1 MTNQDNRVLDALRT
15 SLKETE
21 RLRRQ
26 VAASREPVA
35 VVAMSCRYP
44 GGVTSPEDLWRMVSA
59 GEDAIGGFPD
69 DRGWD
74 LANLFDDDPDS
85 HGHSYARE
93 GGFLDGVAGFDPE
106 FFGISPRE
114 ALTLDTQQRLLLETS
129 WELFERAGIDPASVR
144 GSQTG
149 VFTGVMYN
157 DYAVR
162 VRPVPK
168 EVEGHLGNG
177 SAGSLASGRVAY
189 TFGLEGPAITLDT
202 ACSSSLVAIH
212 LAVQAL
218 RRGEC
223 AMALAGGVTVMS
235 TPVLFVEYSRQR
247 ALAPDGRSKPFSDDA
262 DGTSG
267 AEGVGLVLL
276 ERLSDARRNGHRVLA
291 VIRGTAL
298 NQDGASNG
306 LTAPNGLAQQRLIRA
321 ALADAGLAPSDVDMV
336 EAHGTGTRL
345 GDPIEA
351 QALMATYGQ
360 DRERPLFL
368 GSVKSNIGHTQAAA
382 GVAGVIKT
390 VEAIRHGV
398 LPRTLHVRTPSSRVD
413 WSAGAVSLL
422 TEPVEWPGTDRPR
435 RGAVSSFGISGT
447 NAHVILEQAD
457 EQPAEHPVG
466 QRGERPDRR
475 RGEQIGESSGEALG
489 ETFREALTVTGP
501 ETPEMFAWP
510 VTAHDERAL
519 RGQADRLRAFLA
531 ASDASAA
538 DVGWSLATT
547 RSALEHRAVV
557 LGPDRA
563 GMADGLAALA
573 EGRQA
578 PGVVR
583 GRVAEGGVVFVFPG
597 QGQQWAGMAA
607 GLLAESPVFSARVEE
622 CVAAF
627 EPLVDFPLGE
637 VLRSG
642 PGSGPGGGAGVLL
655 ERDEVVQAALF
666 SVMVSLAEVWR
677 SVGVVPS
684 AVVGHSQGEIAAA
697 CVAGALSLEDAAR
710 LVVARGGPIR
720 RVLAGRGGMVSV
732 GCSAGEAEALVGRWG
747 GRLVVAAVNG
757 PRSCAVSG
765 ELAALGELAAWCEG
779 SGVRVSRV
787 AIEYASHSPQVEAV
801 REDLADALAFVEPR
815 ACGVGVYSTVTG
827 GLVGGE
833 ELGGG
838 YWFENLRRPVDFAGA
853 VGSLLG
859 DGYRLFVECGA
870 HPVLGL
876 GLRGVVEEAGVEAGV
891 VGSIRRGDGG
901 FARFLTSAAEAYTHG
916 ATVDWPALYAG
927 TTARRVSLPTY
938 PFQHGRYWVDAPA
951 RREGDAAGLGLS
963 EPGHPLLDAA
973 VDLAGDGGDAGDG
986 GEVFVGR
993 VSPAL
998 HDWIPDHAVAGTVLL
1013 PGTALVELAAHAA
1026 ARAGLGGVEE
1036 LTLHAPVVV
1045 PAEGDLTVQMI
1056 VGPDDGTGRRS
1067 LTLHSRPAGDET
1079 GDAAADGPWTR
1090 HAEGALLAG
1099 APGDPDAPEWDDLR
1113 GSWPPPGSSAVD
1125 VTRVYD
1131 RLDEGG
1137 FHYGPAFQGLRGVW
1151 RRGEVL
1157 FAEVALPEAAQAAPQ
1172 GYGVHPALFDA
1183 ALHAMAAGQAATG
1196 EQAGELRVPFAWHGV
1211 AVHAAGSGTLRVR
1224 FSRTGD
1230 QSVAILAADE
1240 TGAPVLTVESL
1251 VTRPIT
1257 AEQLQAA
1264 RAPHR
1269 DSLFRLDWPALQPL
1283 PAQRVRAERCAVLG
1297 GEPAPWAAHH
1307 YPHPATPSGPP
1318 AAASA
1323 RVAADGASSAADTPG
1338 DSPAES
1344 VTDASAEPSAGIP
1357 GDALGTAPVAK
1368 SADALADARTGS
1380 AAGGLAGAL
1389 DGLPES
1395 GASVPEYV
1403 VVRLPE
1409 PAPGAPGGVAG
1420 AVRSSVGEVLALVR
1434 RWLAD
1439 ERFAASRLVILTRNA
1454 VAPEGGGLP
1463 DLAAASV
1470 WGLIRSAQSEHPGRL
1485 TLVDTDG
1492 TARSADALPTALAS
1506 GEPQVVIREGV
1517 IRVGRLVRADIR
1529 PGGRSDAQAGVRADV
1544 QAGVRSDAAAGR
1556 PAGPAEGTVLITGG
1570 LGTLG
1575 GLLARHLVTA
1585 RGARRLLLL
1594 GRRGGDTPG
1603 ADRLV
1608 EELTEL
1614 GASVTVA
1621 RCDAADRAALADV
1634 LAGIPAEHPLTTVIH
1649 AAGRTDDCVVSAL
1662 TPERLN
1668 RVLRPKV
1675 DAVVNLHE
1683 LTLGHELHEF
1693 VSFSS
1698 VSGVLGGAGQ
1708 ANYAAANAFLDA
1720 FAEYRRGLGLP
1731 GLSLAWGQW
1740 AQPSGMTGAL
1750 DETELRRLAAA
1761 GVVAMSSEEALALFD
1776 TASTAAGTAG
1786 SACLVPARVDFPALR
1801 SIARAGQLPPV
1812 LRSLVRTPVR
1822 EPRQAQGT
1830 RGQGTRE
1837 QGAPD
1842 SASWRRELAALPEAD
1857 RPGRLVDLIRVK
1869 AALVLGHPESAA
1881 GAIDADGAFK
1891 ELGFDSLTV
1900 VELRNRLAEVT
1911 GLRLPA
1917 TLVFDYP
1924 TPAALAAH
1932 LLSELALDATSDTGT
1947 GTAAGTTPDGS
1958 GEDAVN
1964 AAVEHLRQVVA
1975 AHPLDDTA
1983 RGHLATRLGGL
1994 LREWAAP
2001 PAEPAARLES
2011 ASPDELFALLDQQFN
2026 GR

>member
-1 MTNQDNRVLDALRT
+1 
-15 SLKETE
+15 
-21 RLRRQ
+21 
-26 VAASREPVA
+26 
-35 VVAMSCRYP
+35 
-44 GGVTSPEDLWRMVSA
+44 
-59 GEDAIGGFPD
+59 
-69 DRGWD
+69 
-74 LANLFDDDPDS
+74 
-85 HGHSYARE
+85 
-93 GGFLDGVAGFDPE
+93 
-106 FFGISPRE
+106 
-114 ALTLDTQQRLLLETS
+114 
-129 WELFERAGIDPASVR
+129 
-144 GSQTG
+144 
-149 VFTGVMYN
+149 
-157 DYAVR
+157 
-162 VRPVPK
+162 
-168 EVEGHLGNG
+168 
-177 SAGSLASGRVAY
+177 
-189 TFGLEGPAITLDT
+189 
-202 ACSSSLVAIH
+202 
-212 LAVQAL
+212 
-218 RRGEC
+218 
-223 AMALAGGVTVMS
+223 
-235 TPVLFVEYSRQR
+235 
-247 ALAPDGRSKPFSDDA
+247 
-262 DGTSG
+262 
-267 AEGVGLVLL
+267 
-276 ERLSDARRNGHRVLA
+276 
-291 VIRGTAL
+291 
-298 NQDGASNG
+298 
-306 LTAPNGLAQQRLIRA
+306 
-321 ALADAGLAPSDVDMV
+321 
-336 EAHGTGTRL
+336 
-345 GDPIEA
+345 
-351 QALMATYGQ
+351 
-360 DRERPLFL
+360 
-368 GSVKSNIGHTQAAA
+368 
-382 GVAGVIKT
+382 
-390 VEAIRHGV
+390 
-398 LPRTLHVRTPSSRVD
+398 
-413 WSAGAVSLL
+413 
-422 TEPVEWPGTDRPR
+422 
-435 RGAVSSFGISGT
+435 
-447 NAHVILEQAD
+447 
-457 EQPAEHPVG
+457 
-466 QRGERPDRR
+466 
-475 RGEQIGESSGEALG
+475 
-489 ETFREALTVTGP
+489 
-501 ETPEMFAWP
+501 
-510 VTAHDERAL
+510 
-519 RGQADRLRAFLA
+519 
-531 ASDASAA
+531 
-538 DVGWSLATT
+538 
-547 RSALEHRAVV
+547 
-557 LGPDRA
+557 
-563 GMADGLAALA
+563 
-573 EGRQA
+573 
-578 PGVVR
+578 
-583 GRVAEGGVVFVFPG
+583 
-597 QGQQWAGMAA
+597 
-607 GLLAESPVFSARVEE
+607 
-622 CVAAF
+622 
-627 EPLVDFPLGE
+627 
-637 VLRSG
+637 
-642 PGSGPGGGAGVLL
+642 
-655 ERDEVVQAALF
+655 
-666 SVMVSLAEVWR
+666 
-677 SVGVVPS
+677 
-684 AVVGHSQGEIAAA
+684 
-697 CVAGALSLEDAAR
+697 
-710 LVVARGGPIR
+710 
-720 RVLAGRGGMVSV
+720 
-732 GCSAGEAEALVGRWG
+732 
-747 GRLVVAAVNG
+747 
-757 PRSCAVSG
+757 
-765 ELAALGELAAWCEG
+765 
-779 SGVRVSRV
+779 
-787 AIEYASHSPQVEAV
+787 
-801 REDLADALAFVEPR
+801 
-815 ACGVGVYSTVTG
+815 
-827 GLVGGE
+827 
-833 ELGGG
+833 
-838 YWFENLRRPVDFAGA
+838 
-853 VGSLLG
+853 
-859 DGYRLFVECGA
+859 
-870 HPVLGL
+870 
-876 GLRGVVEEAGVEAGV
+876 
-891 VGSIRRGDGG
+891 
-901 FARFLTSAAEAYTHG
+901 TSAAEAWTHG
-916 ATVDWPALYAG
+916 ATVDWTALYAG
-927 TTARRVSLPTY
+927 TTAGRVSLPTY

-973 VDLAGDGGDAGDG
+973 VDLAGDGGD
-986 GEVFVGR
+986 VFIGR

-998 HDWIPDHAVAGTVLL
+998 HDWIPDHAVAGAVLL

-1045 PAEGDLTVQMI
+1045 PAEGDLTVQMV

-1079 GDAAADGPWTR
+1079 GDAAVDGPWTR
-1090 HAEGALLAG
+1090 HAEGTLRAG

-1113 GSWPPPGSSAVD
+1113 GSWPPSGSSAVD
-1125 VTRVYD
+1125 VTGVYD
-1131 RLDEGG
+1131 RLDDGG
-1137 FHYGPAFQGLRGVW
+1137 FHYGPAFRGLRGVW
-1151 RRGEVL
+1151 RQGEVL

-1183 ALHAMAAGQAATG
+1183 ALHAMPAVQAATG
-1196 EQAGELRVPFAWHGV
+1196 EQTGEKAGELRVPFAWHGV
-1211 AVHAAGSGTLRVR
+1211 AMHGVAGHGVAGHGAGSGTLRVR

-1230 QSVAILAADE
+1230 QSVAMLAADE
-1240 TGAPVLTVESL
+1240 TGAPVLSVESL

-1257 AEQLQAA
+1257 AGQLQAA

-1323 RVAADGASSAADTPG
+1323 RVTAGGADSAAADASG
-1338 DSPAES
+1338 
-1344 VTDASAEPSAGIP
+1344 GGL
-1357 GDALGTAPVAK
+1357 GDAP
-1368 SADALADARTGS
+1368 ADARTGS
-1380 AAGGLAGAL
+1380 AAGGLADAL
-1389 DGLPES
+1389 NGLPES

-1403 VVRLPE
+1403 VVPLPE

-1420 AVRSSVGEVLALVR
+1420 AVRSSLGEVLALVR

-1439 ERFAASRLVILTRNA
+1439 ERFAASRLVILTRDA

-1517 IRVGRLVRADIR
+1517 VRVGRLVRADV
-1529 PGGRSDAQAGVRADV
+1529 QADV
-1544 QAGVRSDAAAGR
+1544 HTDVRSDPAAKR
-1556 PAGPAEGTVLITGG
+1556 PAEGTVLITGG

-1608 EELTEL
+1608 EELTAL
-1614 GASVTVA
+1614 GAKVTVA

-1662 TPERLN
+1662 TPERLD

-1683 LTLGHELHEF
+1683 LTLGHDLHEF

-1776 TASTAAGTAG
+1776 AASTAAGTAG
-1786 SACLVPARVDFPALR
+1786 TACVVPARVDFPALR

-1812 LRSLVRTPVR
+1812 LRSLVRTPAR
-1822 EPRQAQGT
+1822 AQRWEQGRQ
-1830 RGQGTRE
+1830 E

-1842 SASWRRELAALPEAD
+1842 SASWRRELAALAQAD

-1932 LLSELALDATSDTGT
+1932 LLSELALDATPGT
-1947 GTAAGTTPDGS
+1947 GSGTASGTTPDGD

-2001 PAEPAARLES
+2001 PVEPAARLES

>member
-1 MTNQDNRVLDALRT
+1 M
-15 SLKETE
+15 
-21 RLRRQ
+21 
-26 VAASREPVA
+26 
-35 VVAMSCRYP
+35 
-44 GGVTSPEDLWRMVSA
+44 
-59 GEDAIGGFPD
+59 
-69 DRGWD
+69 
-74 LANLFDDDPDS
+74 
-85 HGHSYARE
+85 
-93 GGFLDGVAGFDPE
+93 
-106 FFGISPRE
+106 
-114 ALTLDTQQRLLLETS
+114 
-129 WELFERAGIDPASVR
+129 
-144 GSQTG
+144 
-149 VFTGVMYN
+149 
-157 DYAVR
+157 
-162 VRPVPK
+162 
-168 EVEGHLGNG
+168 
-177 SAGSLASGRVAY
+177 
-189 TFGLEGPAITLDT
+189 
-202 ACSSSLVAIH
+202 
-212 LAVQAL
+212 
-218 RRGEC
+218 
-223 AMALAGGVTVMS
+223 
-235 TPVLFVEYSRQR
+235 
-247 ALAPDGRSKPFSDDA
+247 
-262 DGTSG
+262 
-267 AEGVGLVLL
+267 
-276 ERLSDARRNGHRVLA
+276 
-291 VIRGTAL
+291 
-298 NQDGASNG
+298 
-306 LTAPNGLAQQRLIRA
+306 
-321 ALADAGLAPSDVDMV
+321 
-336 EAHGTGTRL
+336 
-345 GDPIEA
+345 
-351 QALMATYGQ
+351 
-360 DRERPLFL
+360 
-368 GSVKSNIGHTQAAA
+368 
-382 GVAGVIKT
+382 
-390 VEAIRHGV
+390 
-398 LPRTLHVRTPSSRVD
+398 
-413 WSAGAVSLL
+413 
-422 TEPVEWPGTDRPR
+422 
-435 RGAVSSFGISGT
+435 
-447 NAHVILEQAD
+447 
-457 EQPAEHPVG
+457 
-466 QRGERPDRR
+466 
-475 RGEQIGESSGEALG
+475 
-489 ETFREALTVTGP
+489 
-501 ETPEMFAWP
+501 
-510 VTAHDERAL
+510 
-519 RGQADRLRAFLA
+519 
-531 ASDASAA
+531 
-538 DVGWSLATT
+538 
-547 RSALEHRAVV
+547 
-557 LGPDRA
+557 
-563 GMADGLAALA
+563 
-573 EGRQA
+573 
-578 PGVVR
+578 
-583 GRVAEGGVVFVFPG
+583 
-597 QGQQWAGMAA
+597 
-607 GLLAESPVFSARVEE
+607 
-622 CVAAF
+622 
-627 EPLVDFPLGE
+627 
-637 VLRSG
+637 
-642 PGSGPGGGAGVLL
+642 
-655 ERDEVVQAALF
+655 
-666 SVMVSLAEVWR
+666 
-677 SVGVVPS
+677 
-684 AVVGHSQGEIAAA
+684 
-697 CVAGALSLEDAAR
+697 
-710 LVVARGGPIR
+710 
-720 RVLAGRGGMVSV
+720 
-732 GCSAGEAEALVGRWG
+732 
-747 GRLVVAAVNG
+747 
-757 PRSCAVSG
+757 
-765 ELAALGELAAWCEG
+765 
-779 SGVRVSRV
+779 
-787 AIEYASHSPQVEAV
+787 
-801 REDLADALAFVEPR
+801 
-815 ACGVGVYSTVTG
+815 
-827 GLVGGE
+827 
-833 ELGGG
+833 
-838 YWFENLRRPVDFAGA
+838 
-853 VGSLLG
+853 
-859 DGYRLFVECGA
+859 
-870 HPVLGL
+870 
-876 GLRGVVEEAGVEAGV
+876 RGVVEEAGVEAGV
-891 VGSIRRGDGG
+891 VGSLRRGDGG
-901 FARFLTSAAEAYTHG
+901 FARFVTSAAEAYTHG
-916 ATVDWPALYAG
+916 ATVDWTALYAG

-973 VDLAGDGGDAGDG
+973 VDLAGDGGDG

-1045 PAEGDLTVQMI
+1045 PAEGDLTVQMV

-1067 LTLHSRPAGDET
+1067 LALHSRPAGDET
-1079 GDAAADGPWTR
+1079 GDAAVDGPWTR

-1125 VTRVYD
+1125 VTGVYD

-1137 FHYGPAFQGLRGVW
+1137 FHYGPAFRGLRGVW

-1157 FAEVALPEAAQAAPQ
+1157 FAEVTLPEAAQAAPQ

-1183 ALHAMAAGQAATG
+1183 ALHAMPAGQMATGEQAGDRAG

-1230 QSVAILAADE
+1230 QSVAMLAADE
-1240 TGAPVLTVESL
+1240 TGEPVLTVESL

-1307 YPHPATPSGPP
+1307 YPHPATPSGPM

-1323 RVAADGASSAADTPG
+1323 RVAADGASSAA
-1338 DSPAES
+1338 A
-1344 VTDASAEPSAGIP
+1344 DASG
-1357 GDALGTAPVAK
+1357 GGLG
-1368 SADALADARTGS
+1368 DALADARTGS

-1403 VVRLPE
+1403 VVPLPE

-1439 ERFAASRLVILTRNA
+1439 ERFAASRLVILTRDA

-1485 TLVDTDG
+1485 TLVDMDR
-1492 TARSADALPTALAS
+1492 TARSADVLPTALAS

-1529 PGGRSDAQAGVRADV
+1529 ADVRSDAQADVRVDV
-1544 QAGVRSDAAAGR
+1544 QADVRSDAAAGR

-1608 EELTEL
+1608 EELTAL
-1614 GASVTVA
+1614 GADVTVA

-1662 TPERLN
+1662 TPERLD

-1675 DAVVNLHE
+1675 DTVVNLHE

-1776 TASTAAGTAG
+1776 AASTAAGTAG
-1786 SACLVPARVDFPALR
+1786 TACVVPARVDFPALR

-1822 EPRQAQGT
+1822 EPRQAQGA
-1830 RGQGTRE
+1830 RGQGIPE

-1932 LLSELALDATSDTGT
+1932 LLSELALDATPGT
-1947 GTAAGTTPDGS
+1947 GPAAGTTPDGN

>member
-1 MTNQDNRVLDALRT
+1 M
-15 SLKETE
+15 
-21 RLRRQ
+21 
-26 VAASREPVA
+26 
-35 VVAMSCRYP
+35 
-44 GGVTSPEDLWRMVSA
+44 
-59 GEDAIGGFPD
+59 
-69 DRGWD
+69 
-74 LANLFDDDPDS
+74 
-85 HGHSYARE
+85 
-93 GGFLDGVAGFDPE
+93 
-106 FFGISPRE
+106 
-114 ALTLDTQQRLLLETS
+114 
-129 WELFERAGIDPASVR
+129 
-144 GSQTG
+144 
-149 VFTGVMYN
+149 
-157 DYAVR
+157 
-162 VRPVPK
+162 
-168 EVEGHLGNG
+168 
-177 SAGSLASGRVAY
+177 
-189 TFGLEGPAITLDT
+189 
-202 ACSSSLVAIH
+202 
-212 LAVQAL
+212 
-218 RRGEC
+218 
-223 AMALAGGVTVMS
+223 
-235 TPVLFVEYSRQR
+235 
-247 ALAPDGRSKPFSDDA
+247 
-262 DGTSG
+262 
-267 AEGVGLVLL
+267 
-276 ERLSDARRNGHRVLA
+276 
-291 VIRGTAL
+291 
-298 NQDGASNG
+298 
-306 LTAPNGLAQQRLIRA
+306 
-321 ALADAGLAPSDVDMV
+321 
-336 EAHGTGTRL
+336 
-345 GDPIEA
+345 
-351 QALMATYGQ
+351 
-360 DRERPLFL
+360 
-368 GSVKSNIGHTQAAA
+368 
-382 GVAGVIKT
+382 
-390 VEAIRHGV
+390 
-398 LPRTLHVRTPSSRVD
+398 
-413 WSAGAVSLL
+413 
-422 TEPVEWPGTDRPR
+422 
-435 RGAVSSFGISGT
+435 
-447 NAHVILEQAD
+447 
-457 EQPAEHPVG
+457 
-466 QRGERPDRR
+466 
-475 RGEQIGESSGEALG
+475 
-489 ETFREALTVTGP
+489 
-501 ETPEMFAWP
+501 
-510 VTAHDERAL
+510 
-519 RGQADRLRAFLA
+519 
-531 ASDASAA
+531 
-538 DVGWSLATT
+538 
-547 RSALEHRAVV
+547 
-557 LGPDRA
+557 
-563 GMADGLAALA
+563 
-573 EGRQA
+573 
-578 PGVVR
+578 
-583 GRVAEGGVVFVFPG
+583 
-597 QGQQWAGMAA
+597 
-607 GLLAESPVFSARVEE
+607 
-622 CVAAF
+622 
-627 EPLVDFPLGE
+627 
-637 VLRSG
+637 
-642 PGSGPGGGAGVLL
+642 GGG
-655 ERDEVVQAALF
+655 
-666 SVMVSLAEVWR
+666 
-677 SVGVVPS
+677 
-684 AVVGHSQGEIAAA
+684 
-697 CVAGALSLEDAAR
+697 
-710 LVVARGGPIR
+710 GG
-720 RVLAGRGGMVSV
+720 GG
-732 GCSAGEAEALVGRWG
+732 
-747 GRLVVAAVNG
+747 
-757 PRSCAVSG
+757 
-765 ELAALGELAAWCEG
+765 
-779 SGVRVSRV
+779 GVRVSRV

-801 REDLADALAFVEPR
+801 REDVAEALAFVEPR

-891 VGSIRRGDGG
+891 VGSLRRGDGG
-901 FARFLTSAAEAYTHG
+901 FARFVTSAAEAYTHG
-916 ATVDWPALYAG
+916 ATVDWTALYAG

-973 VDLAGDGGDAGDG
+973 VDLAGDGGDG

-1045 PAEGDLTVQMI
+1045 PAEGDLTVQMV

-1067 LTLHSRPAGDET
+1067 LALHSRPAGDET
-1079 GDAAADGPWTR
+1079 GDAAVDGPWTR

-1125 VTRVYD
+1125 VTGVYD

-1137 FHYGPAFQGLRGVW
+1137 FHYGPAFRGLRGVW

-1157 FAEVALPEAAQAAPQ
+1157 FAEVTLPEAAQAAPQ

-1183 ALHAMAAGQAATG
+1183 ALHAMPAGQMATGEQAGDRAG

-1230 QSVAILAADE
+1230 QSVAMLAADE
-1240 TGAPVLTVESL
+1240 TGEPVLTVESL

-1307 YPHPATPSGPP
+1307 YPHPATPSGPM

-1323 RVAADGASSAADTPG
+1323 RVAADGASSAA
-1338 DSPAES
+1338 A
-1344 VTDASAEPSAGIP
+1344 DASG
-1357 GDALGTAPVAK
+1357 GGLG
-1368 SADALADARTGS
+1368 DALADARTGS
-1380 AAGGLAGAL
+1380 AAGGLADAL
-1389 DGLPES
+1389 NGLPEF

-1403 VVRLPE
+1403 VVPLPE

-1420 AVRSSVGEVLALVR
+1420 AVRSSLGEVLALVR

-1439 ERFAASRLVILTRNA
+1439 ERFAASRLVILTRDA
-1454 VAPEGGGLP
+1454 VAPEGGALP

-1485 TLVDTDG
+1485 TLVDMDR

-1529 PGGRSDAQAGVRADV
+1529 ADVRSDAQADVRVDV
-1544 QAGVRSDAAAGR
+1544 QADVRSDAAAGR

-1608 EELTEL
+1608 EELTAL
-1614 GASVTVA
+1614 GADVTVA

-1662 TPERLN
+1662 TPERLD

-1740 AQPSGMTGAL
+1740 AQPSGMTSAL

-1776 TASTAAGTAG
+1776 AASTAASTAAGTAG
-1786 SACLVPARVDFPALR
+1786 TACVVPARVDFPALR

-1830 RGQGTRE
+1830 RGQGTRG
-1837 QGAPD
+1837 QGTREHGTPD

-1932 LLSELALDATSDTGT
+1932 LLSELALDATPGT
-1947 GTAAGTTPDGS
+1947 GPGAGTTPDGN